1 MSPTASISGLG
12 SGLDTASII
21 EQFMQLEAMP
31 QTRLKSRLSSEKSVV
46 SVLQSLN
53 TKIAALANKAAELAK
68 PATWAAVTATSS
80 DAKVS
85 VTTATGAA
93 PGSFS
98 LTVEQTALTHQVAF
112 SDAHALTDVVTSGL
126 TITRADGTTQI
137 LETGADK
144 PLGTGTVQELV
155 DAIND
160 PANGTG
166 LRATTVS
173 DGNGKYRLLVEST
186 ASGAGGRF
194 TVANSDASPLMG
206 TASTRDGRDAKVDLG
221 LGLTATSSTNTF
233 TNLVPGVSITLA
245 ADTAAGTTSQV
256 TLARDPAALTT
267 SVKELVD
274 AVNAALADIDT
285 QSKTGGVKGSNGP
298 LAGDG
303 SVREVR
309 DRLLNS
315 VFPTDGTTL
324 ADLGIQTDR
333 TGRLVLDEAAFRKAY
348 DADPV
353 AVQARMAGG
362 SGFVDRVAEAAKAAT
377 DRTTGTL
384 TTAITGR
391 NESIKRLDD
400 GIEAWDMRLELRRT
414 TLTRQFTALET
425 ALSRMNSQSSWL
437 AGQISSLPTSGS

>member
-1 MSPTASISGLG
+1 MSGSASISGLG

-31 QTRLKSRLSSEKSVV
+31 QTRLKSRVSSEKSVV
-46 SVLQSLN
+46 SILQSLN
-53 TKIAALANKAAELAK
+53 TKIAALATKAADLAK

-85 VTTATGAA
+85 VTATPGAA

-98 LTVEQTALTHQVAF
+98 VRVDQTAASHRLEHATAVGL
-112 SDAHALTDVVTSGL
+112 DAAATVPTTVRLDRL
-126 TITRADGTTQI
+126 DGTTPVD
-137 LETGADK
+137 LTTD
-144 PLGTGTVQELV
+144 GTLRGLV
-155 DAIND
+155 SAIND
-160 PANGTG
+160 PANATG
-166 LRATTVS
+166 LRATAVKVGTDS
-173 DGNGKYRLLVEST
+173 YRLVVEAAATGAASDFTLTDAT
-186 ASGAGGRF
+186 AGATLLAGA
-194 TVANSDASPLMG
+194 TVRA
-206 TASTRDGRDAKVDLG
+206 GRDAQVTIGDSIV
-221 LGLTATSSTNTF
+221 ATSTTNAF
-233 TNLVPGVSITLA
+233 TDLVPGVSMTLA
-245 ADTAAGTTSQV
+245 ADAAAGTTSQV
-256 TLARDPAALTT
+256 TLARDPAAVAT
-267 SVKELVD
+267 SLKGLVD
-274 AVNAALADIDT
+274 AINAALADIDT
-285 QSKTGGVKGSNGP
+285 QSKAGGVKGTSGP
-298 LAGDG
+298 LSGDG

-309 DRLLNS
+309 DRLLSS

-333 TGRLVLDEAAFRKAY
+333 TGRLVLDEAAFKKAY

-353 AVQARMAGG
+353 AVQARMAGA
-362 SGFVDRVAEAAKAAT
+362 SGFVGRVAEAAESAT

-384 TTAITGR
+384 TTAITGH

-425 ALSRMNSQSSWL
+425 ALSRMNSQSTWL

>member
-1 MSPTASISGLG
+1 MATASISGLG

-53 TKIAALANKAAELAK
+53 TKIAALATKAADLAK

-85 VTTATGAA
+85 VTTSSGAA

-98 LTVEQTALTHQVAF
+98 VRVVETAASHRLEHTSVVGMDDPATVPTSVQISNRATPLTT
-112 SDAHALTDVVTSGL
+112 
-126 TITRADGTTQI
+126 DGT
-137 LETGADK
+137 LRG
-144 PLGTGTVQELV
+144 LV
-155 DAIND
+155 TAIND
-160 PANGTG
+160 PANATG
-166 LRATTVS
+166 LRATAVQVS
-173 DGNGKYRLLVEST
+173 TGQYRLVVESAAT
-186 ASGAGGRF
+186 GAASAF
-194 TVANSDASPLMG
+194 TLTDANSSELLGGA
-206 TASTRDGRDAKVDLG
+206 TVRAGRDAEIVVGDSI
-221 LGLTATSSTNTF
+221 TVTSPSNTF
-233 TNLVPGVSITLA
+233 TGLMSGVSVTLA
-245 ADTAAGTTSQV
+245 ADAATGTTSQV

-267 SVKELVD
+267 SVKGLVD

-285 QSKTGGVKGSNGP
+285 QSKAGGVKGSSGP
-298 LAGDG
+298 LAGDS

-309 DRLLNS
+309 DRLLSS

-333 TGRLVLDEAAFRKAY
+333 TGRLVLDEAAFKKAY